1 MDLSPFRNQ
10 TLFVAMRQLFEDL
23 KIPVSLVTEY
33 PAKPQKILQKTWRDG
48 DEAFRLMQEVY
59 FLGMVNEKAFSGEGE
74 DKPLTELREGQQD
87 YDGLLIFGV
96 ELMERHCGNPPTR
109 TMLAEITRAFN
120 REFCYTPVAVIFRYN
135 NHTTISFAAAER
147 LKYKQAWREGENAG
161 KVSLIKDI
169 DLENPHAGH
178 VRIISSL
185 SVGAIRE
192 YDRRNRVE
200 SFADLYKGWQKV
212 LSTDVL
218 NEQFYKDYQQ
228 LSRKL
233 INKVYPEQIDNK
245 LKTHQGILNLMN
257 RMMFVSFI
265 QKKGWLMSD
274 PEFLYHYW
282 QDYLQDH
289 RPNDNFHK
297 HWLNKL
303 FFLAFNGNA
312 FSDAGG
318 ELYKSLPKKYHEAIL
333 EFPYLNGGL
342 FTQTD
347 EDKFLLSDTEFESIY
362 SFLQGYIF
370 TIDEDTAEDVS
381 LEINPLLLGKMYEGM
396 INATD
401 LDDVD
406 AEHGIV
412 YTERPEINFMT
423 RRSFV
428 EVLNNKLPTGYSR
441 EFLYHL
447 CFDAS
452 SERLELL
459 KRYKPDIKI
468 LESTISSI
476 TILDP
481 ACGSGSML
489 LGAIQ
494 LMAEILRDIALFSGK
509 PYSNNAQFEL
519 KKQIISESIYGVDVK
534 EWAVRIAELRFWLY
548 MIADAEF
555 SAEDLTKTPLLPN
568 LDFKLRPGNSLL
580 QEMGNME
587 FSLKGLFVNKNRTSG
602 AAGKLNRFISRKKQF
617 VRNQAEADISYNQLK
632 EEELVAFK
640 EFLKDHIFENSKKIF
655 QYSRGNGQQTIFGDE
670 KKNLF
675 EAEIRELEQENEQL
689 YQILSY
695 IRSTR
700 RLPFSFD
707 IDFMEIF
714 LTKEDP
720 GFDLVIGNP
729 PYVRQED
736 ILPADNAL
744 ELERLLKPE
753 NKDEKREI
761 SADYK
766 RKLSDKVYRTYPFL
780 KIKANTVVDGKN
792 RSIDLY
798 GKKVPGRSDLYVYF
812 QLLCPALLN
821 SKGTFCFIISN
832 SWLDVEYG
840 GFVQQFLL
848 KHTRLHA
855 IYDCNVRSFSASV
868 NTIIYLHS
876 AIQNT
881 RLSDAAFKRLTPTDE
896 PVRFV
901 MNKADYTE
909 TAYAPL
915 LVEQEH
921 CTTNTFRDHY
931 RVIVKTQIELWDEGF
946 DEATMQYQS
955 NKWGGKYLRAPDIL
969 VKALFNRKID
979 FRPLTSLMSFDYG
992 TKPGSVNF
1000 FYVSEEVQKKYIIE
1014 DEFLFP
1020 IISSTRNL
1028 DSIFVKPSGKIF
1040 YCGKPKSEIR
1050 GSGALKYIESGESN
1064 KINRVVSVASNKPY
1078 WYTLDLPIIDVI
1090 LLIFWDKRFWSP
1102 IALEPLTC
1110 SNNFFF
1116 GSFHSKQWA
1125 GKAFVNSTFHF
1136 LQIEVMGRTNL
1147 AQGVLTTYGFDYSY
1161 IYHLDFVLFNE
1172 ELCKQKLL
1180 KLAQRSVFDIF
1191 TELGFNRQI
1200 PIRDQEP
1207 NPLPDRKEL
1216 DDIIFDELG
1225 LTEEERKEVYWATA
1239 ELVKQ
1244 RLDKAGSR

>member
-1 MDLSPFRNQ
+1 MDLSPFRTQ
-10 TLFVAMRQLFEDL
+10 SLFAAMRQLFEDL
-23 KIPVSLVTEY
+23 KIPVSLVTEH
-33 PAKPQKILQKTWRDG
+33 PANPQEILQKTWRDG

-59 FLGMVNEKAFSGEGE
+59 FLGMVNEKAFSGEGK
-74 DKPLTELREGQQD
+74 DKPLNEVRSEGKD

-96 ELMERHCGNPPTR
+96 ELMERQCGNLPTR
-109 TMLAEITRAFN
+109 SMLAEITRAFN

-135 NHTTISFAAAER
+135 DHTTISFAAAER
-147 LKYKQAWREGENAG
+147 LKYKQAWREGEKAW

-169 DLENPHAGH
+169 DLEKPHAGH

-245 LKTHQGILNLMN
+245 LKAHQGILNLMN
-257 RMMFVSFI
+257 RLMFVSFI

-312 FSDAGG
+312 FSDVGG
-318 ELYKSLPKKYHEAIL
+318 ELFKSLPKKYHETIL

-342 FTQTD
+342 FTRTD

-362 SFLQGYIF
+362 NFLQGYIF

-428 EVLNNKLPTGYSR
+428 EVLDKKLPNKFSR
-441 EFLYHL
+441 DFLYHF
-447 CFDAS
+447 CFYTS
-452 SERLELL
+452 PERLELL
-459 KRYKPDIKI
+459 KRYNTDVNLLQETI
-468 LESTISSI
+468 LSVTA
-476 TILDP
+476 LDP

-489 LGAIQ
+489 LGLIQ
-494 LMAEILRDIALFSGK
+494 LMVELLKDLAAFARK
-509 PYSNNAQFEL
+509 PYSKRDLFQL
-519 KKQIISESIYGVDVK
+519 KKHIISESIYGVDVK

-548 MIADAEF
+548 MITEADF
-555 SAEDLTKTPLLPN
+555 STNELTRAPLLPN
-568 LDFKLRPGNSLL
+568 LDFKLRPGNSLI
-580 QEMGNME
+580 QEVGNIE
-587 FSLKGLFVNKNRTSG
+587 FSLKGLFTNKKRNTG
-602 AAGKLNRFISRKKQF
+602 AAGKLNRFINKKKQF
-617 VRNQAEADISYNQLK
+617 VCNQGEADTSFIKLK
-632 EEELVAFK
+632 EEELSVFK
-640 EFLKDHIFENSKKIF
+640 EFLKDHMFENNRKIS
-655 QYSRGNGQQTIFGDE
+655 QYTRGDGQQTIFGDE

-675 EAEIRELEQENEQL
+675 EDEINELEKENEELQR
-689 YQILSY
+689 ILNSM
-695 IRSTR
+695 RATK

-707 IDFMEIF
+707 IDFMEVF
-714 LTKEDP
+714 LTSDDP

-753 NKDEKREI
+753 NKDEKRRI
-761 SADYK
+761 SAEYK
-766 RKLSDKVYRTYPFL
+766 IKLSDKVYRTYPFL
-780 KIKANTVVDGKN
+780 KLKASTVIEGQYRTV
-792 RSIDLY
+792 DLY

-855 IYDCNVRSFSASV
+855 IYDCTVRSFTASV

-876 AIQNT
+876 AIRNT
-881 RLSDAAFKRLTPTDE
+881 KLSDAAFKRLTPPDE

-901 MNKADYTE
+901 MNKADYTD
-909 TAYAPL
+909 TSYAPL
-915 LVEQEH
+915 LVEQQH

-931 RVIVKTQIELWDEGF
+931 RVIVKTQKELWDEGF
-946 DEATMQYQS
+946 DEETMQYQS
-955 NKWGGKYLRAPDIL
+955 NKWGGKYLRAPEIFYTIL
-969 VKALFNRKID
+969 EKGKGKLYPLKKYAHVGSVAWSRKGFNSELIFRTKDLIDKID
-979 FRPLTSLMSFDYG
+979 EYLPLLKSPKDVTQIAIGHEDTSHSLLLRPD
-992 TKPGSVNF
+992 
-1000 FYVSEEVQKKYIIE
+1000 
-1014 DEFLFP
+1014 
-1020 IISSTRNL
+1020 IS
-1028 DSIFVKPSGKIF
+1028 DSIVYADLLWVDLRNDKHSCHLCIEPIAFTHNFHGLISKTDHTEQLCAYLNSSLSCFFIEVLGRGNLGEGAIRILANDLEKIF
-1040 YCGKPKSEIR
+1040 PVLAI
-1050 GSGALKYIESGESN
+1050 
-1064 KINRVVSVASNKPY
+1064 P
-1078 WYTLDLPIIDVI
+1078 DIIDV
-1090 LLIFWDKRFWSP
+1090 S
-1102 IALEPLTC
+1102 
-1110 SNNFFF
+1110 SFFYR
-1116 GSFHSKQWA
+1116 KQ
-1125 GKAFVNSTFHF
+1125 N
-1136 LQIEVMGRTNL
+1136 
-1147 AQGVLTTYGFDYSY
+1147 GVLTEFGFDRR
-1161 IYHLDFVLFNE
+1161 L
-1172 ELCKQKLL
+1172 
-1180 KLAQRSVFDIF
+1180 
-1191 TELGFNRQI
+1191 
-1200 PIRDQEP
+1200 PIRDQDP

-1216 DDIIFDELG
+1216 DDIIFNALG
-1225 LTEEERKEVYWATA
+1225 LTEEERKEVYWVTA

>member
-10 TLFVAMRQLFEDL
+10 NLFAAMRQLFEDL
-23 KIPVSLVTEY
+23 KIPVSLVTEH
-33 PAKPQKILQKTWRDG
+33 PAKPQEILQKTWRDG
-48 DEAFRLMQEVY
+48 EEAFRLMQEVY
-59 FLGMVNEKAFSGEGE
+59 FLGMVNEKAFSGEGK
-74 DKPLTELREGQQD
+74 DKPLNEVRSEGKD

-96 ELMERHCGNPPTR
+96 ELMERQCGNLPTR
-109 TMLAEITRAFN
+109 SMLAEITRAFN

-135 NHTTISFAAAER
+135 DHTTISFAAAER
-147 LKYKQAWREGENAG
+147 LKYKQAWREGEKAG

-169 DLENPHAGH
+169 DLEKPHAGH

-245 LKTHQGILNLMN
+245 LKAHQGILNLMN
-257 RMMFVSFI
+257 RLMFVSFI

-312 FSDAGG
+312 FSDVGG
-318 ELYKSLPKKYHEAIL
+318 ELFKSLPKKYHEAIL

-342 FTQTD
+342 FTRTD

-362 SFLQGYIF
+362 NFLQGYIF

-428 EVLNNKLPTGYSR
+428 EVLDKKLPNKFSR
-441 EFLYHL
+441 DFLYHF
-447 CFDAS
+447 CFNTS
-452 SERLELL
+452 QERLELL
-459 KRYKPDIKI
+459 KRYNTDLNLLQETI
-468 LESTISSI
+468 LSVTA
-476 TILDP
+476 LDP

-489 LGAIQ
+489 LGVIQ
-494 LMAEILRDIALFSGK
+494 LMVELLEDLAAFARK
-509 PYSNNAQFEL
+509 PYSKRDLFQL

-548 MIADAEF
+548 MITEAEF
-555 SAEDLTKTPLLPN
+555 SINELTKAPLLPN
-568 LDFKLRPGNSLL
+568 LDFKLRPGNSLI
-580 QEMGNME
+580 QEVGNIE
-587 FSLKGLFVNKNRTSG
+587 FSLKGLFANKKRNTG
-602 AAGKLNRFISRKKQF
+602 AAGKLNRFINRKKLF
-617 VRNQAEADISYNQLK
+617 VCNQGELDTSFEKLK
-632 EEELVAFK
+632 EEELSVFK
-640 EFLKDHIFENSKKIF
+640 EFLKDHIFENNRKIT
-655 QYSRGNGQQTIFGDE
+655 QYTRGDGQQTIFGDE

-675 EAEIRELEQENEQL
+675 EVEINELEKENEELQR
-689 YQILSY
+689 ILNSM
-695 IRSTR
+695 RATK

-707 IDFMEIF
+707 IDFMEVF
-714 LTKEDP
+714 LTSDDP

-753 NKDEKREI
+753 NKDEKRRI

-766 RKLSDKVYRTYPFL
+766 IKLSDKVYRTYPFL
-780 KIKANTVVDGKN
+780 KLKASTVIEGQYRTV
-792 RSIDLY
+792 DLY

-832 SWLDVEYG
+832 SWLDVEFG

-855 IYDCNVRSFSASV
+855 IYDCTVRSFTASV

-876 AIQNT
+876 AIRNT
-881 RLSDAAFKRLTPTDE
+881 KLSRFRSSRGSRPADE

-901 MNKADYTE
+901 MNKADYTD
-909 TAYAPL
+909 TSYAPL

-931 RVIVKTQIELWDEGF
+931 RVIVKTQMELWDEGF
-946 DEATMQYQS
+946 DEETMQYS
-955 NKWGGKYLRAPDIL
+955 GDKWGGKWLYSPQIYFSVLQKGVYVKLKETALYTQRNTLEAFESIKIVDEQHKGAIPFLDSSKQAVNILQLEKGFSKFIACDYHYSKGFSAYKQPDIVSNRFIGERIFFIEGGNYVVGDTFFVAKLKPNFHKSLILGCLNATLTLMNVL
-969 VKALFNRKID
+969 VTGRKNMGDGVLLF
-979 FRPLTSLMSFDYG
+979 YG
-992 TKPGSVNF
+992 P
-1000 FYVSEEVQKKYIIE
+1000 
-1014 DEFLFP
+1014 EF
-1020 IISSTRNL
+1020 RNL
-1028 DSIFVKPSGKIF
+1028 QLFIPEMNLEAIVNIYEKLRERKVEVIGI
-1040 YCGKPKSEIR
+1040 EI
-1050 GSGALKYIESGESN
+1050 GIDLN
-1064 KINRVVSVASNKPY
+1064 K
-1078 WYTLDLPIIDVI
+1078 
-1090 LLIFWDKRFWSP
+1090 
-1102 IALEPLTC
+1102 
-1110 SNNFFF
+1110 
-1116 GSFHSKQWA
+1116 
-1125 GKAFVNSTFHF
+1125 
-1136 LQIEVMGRTNL
+1136 
-1147 AQGVLTTYGFDYSY
+1147 
-1161 IYHLDFVLFNE
+1161 
-1172 ELCKQKLL
+1172 
-1180 KLAQRSVFDIF
+1180 
-1191 TELGFNRQI
+1191 

-1225 LTEEERKEVYWATA
+1225 LTVEERKEVYWATA